1 MKHVTTLATLTLCK
15 ELVEQG
21 TRMVHGNVEAH
32 VVDDENVSLSTICE
46 EAVSVDCL
54 VAYVYVS
61 KWVLQGKKTARVFF
75 YICVM

>member
-1 MKHVTTLATLTLCK
+1 
-15 ELVEQG
+15 
-21 TRMVHGNVEAH
+21 MVHDNVEAH
-32 VVDDENVSLSTICE
+32 VVGDENVSLWAICE